1 MKCEPLV
8 SVCIPNFNYGHY
20 LSHCL
25 ESVLNQTYQNIEV
38 IFSDNASTDNSYDI
52 AYEYKK
58 KFEERGIYFHLNNNK
73 HNLGSSANSTIVTSR
88 SEGEFVYTL
97 ASDDAIHPEFLEKCI
112 RIFQEYP
119 SVGMVMVNREEI
131 DENGKIYKQVPFYN
145 TSCVINGED
154 QAAVFMM
161 AGIAIPA
168 QRIVR
173 NSFSGRWARYCRKWN
188 VAGDWYDNFLVSC
201 FSDIA
206 YLKEDLAQYRVHSGN
221 ETNESEKNLMGV
233 FEHYQLINAFVDL
246 AEACKLQKPVLRYQ
260 EAVAHLGDMCM
271 RYALR
276 MLRDGQVEAAK
287 RYLMLAPVMKESII
301 EDKKYMQLMNIVNLT
316 DSNEIRQRTMA
327 FREKNNL
334 NRTKSYD
341 PPKGFTVLNLK

>member
-88 SEGEFVYTL
+88 SEGEFVCTL

-316 DSNEIRQRTMA
+316 DFNEIRQRTMA